1 MHRSIE
7 QVPLQRGAHPTRD
20 AGMCAMEMVAW
31 LAGEP
36 HSDEPSCACPV
47 LGAFVRACNDSMD
60 DEQRNRLLRPLVPF
74 LLDSRRTAAVE
85 RARGL
90 VAVDHLVRTLL
101 PNWLRRQRRL
111 EEAQLLFDLPPIRR
125 LEDVRAALR
134 AVEHFARS
142 QHAAVWVLQRALEG
156 TPPARYVA
164 GVVQVAR
171 ALGDGATWAKMA
183 TLVGAMLG
191 AELEPAGPFAANP
204 TDALGASS

>member
-1 MHRSIE
+1 
-7 QVPLQRGAHPTRD
+7 
-20 AGMCAMEMVAW
+20 MCAMEMVAW

-36 HSDEPSCACPV
+36 HSDEPSCSCPV

-60 DEQRNRLLRPLVPF
+60 DEQRNRLLKPLVPF

-183 TLVGAMLG
+183 SLAGAMLA
-191 AELEPAGPFAANP
+191 AEVEPAGTFARQS
-204 TDALGASS
+204 TDALEASS